1 MRPLLPKVSR
11 RFAVSPFSAPVFPRF
26 CRSFSVSV
34 AHHTD
39 GVFRKLTEMAVP
51 TPWIDALRAKQ
62 ATDEKQTAPAPTQPA
77 EVTPK
82 RMSDSYVS
90 FVLPLAGDKYLSD
103 TYLNSQGN
111 LRLGALFMDLDALSG
126 VVAYRHTGGQV
137 MTVTAAFDRISLRGS
152 MAELCDLE
160 LSGQVRHVG
169 KSSIDIG
176 LQVRKLD
183 GKGDEILLSCSCTM
197 VSLDPATKKPVKIN
211 PLIVETPEERTVN
224 ELASKESDRR
234 KELRKKSLLKHTPN
248 AEETG
253 IIHKLW
259 QKQIQ
264 WHGKYNHFRCFQ

>member
-1 MRPLLPKVSR
+1 MPPLLPKGSLRSALASFSSPVQR
-11 RFAVSPFSAPVFPRF
+11 RFIRP
-26 CRSFSVSV
+26 FSVST
-34 AHHTD
+34 AYQTD
-39 GVFRKLTEMAVP
+39 GVFRKLTEMAIP

-62 ATDEKQTAPAPTQPA
+62 AEDGNQTTPAATKSA
-77 EVTPK
+77 ELTPK

-90 FVLPLAGDKYLSD
+90 FVLPLSGDKWLSD

-183 GKGDEILLSCSCTM
+183 GKGDEIMLSCSCTM
-197 VSLDPATKKPVKIN
+197 VSLDPATKKPVHIN
-211 PLIVETPEERTVN
+211 PLIVETAEERTIN
-224 ELASKESDRR
+224 ELASKESERR
-234 KELRKKSLLKHTPN
+234 KVLRKKSLLKHTPD

-264 WHGKYNHFRCFQ
+264 WHG

>member
-1 MRPLLPKVSR
+1 MPPLRPKGSLRSTLAS
-11 RFAVSPFSAPVFPRF
+11 FSTPIRHQYVRP
-26 CRSFSVSV
+26 FSVSTGYQ
-34 AHHTD
+34 TD

-62 ATDEKQTAPAPTQPA
+62 AAESKPPPTPAGPP
-77 EVTPK
+77 ELTPK
-82 RMSDSYVS
+82 TMSDSYVS
-90 FVLPLAGDKYLSD
+90 FVLPLAGDKWLTD

-111 LRLGALFMDLDALSG
+111 VRLGALFMDLDALSG
-126 VVAYRHTGGQV
+126 VVAYRHTGGKV
-137 MTVTAAFDRISLRGS
+137 MTVTAAFDRISLRGNMS
-152 MAELCDLE
+152 ELCDLE

-197 VSLDPATKKPVKIN
+197 VSLDPTTKKPVQIN
-211 PLIVETPEERTVN
+211 PLIVESPEERTIN
-224 ELASKESDRR
+224 ELASKESERR
-234 KELRKKSLLKHTPN
+234 KALRKKSLLKHTPD

-253 IIHKLW
+253 MIHKLW

-264 WHGKYNHFRCFQ
+264 WHGK